1 MSHWACVDECMG
13 VHEDGLTAD
22 GFGCRWGT
30 CESLGL
36 RGDGCMEMRAD
47 SDSLRMG
54 LHRDE

>member
-1 MSHWACVDECMG
+1 MG
-13 VHEDGLTAD
+13 EHEDGLTAD

-30 CESLGL
+30 HESLGL